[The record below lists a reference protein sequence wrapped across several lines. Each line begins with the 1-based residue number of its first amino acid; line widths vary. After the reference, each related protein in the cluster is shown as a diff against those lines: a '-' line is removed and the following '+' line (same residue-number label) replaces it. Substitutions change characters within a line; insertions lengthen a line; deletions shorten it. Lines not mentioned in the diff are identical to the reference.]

1 MNENRGV
8 AILLPC
14 WIRQNPS
21 IAGMSPKL
29 GDRLVAAGLVSREAV
44 QQALEQQRLTGHRL
58 GDSLV
63 EMGLLG
69 EAALLR
75 FLASELKTRYV
86 SAEKLARA
94 QIPSE
99 LLDRVPVRLAEA
111 HHFLPLAVDDE
122 RRILSIVAAEPQNEK
137 LLRDVASIADV
148 DEVYAYIALRS
159 VVRAGIQKHYYAD
172 NTAFAALAPGPRAS
186 RADLAG
192 IAAAY
197 EQAGSSKHVSPPVP
211 LRLRGESSQARTPPA
226 RSSRPTTGESG
237 LVASRGAVGE
247 SDYLE
252 TLRVL
257 VDQLERGRG
266 ELRGHSAQLAR
277 QASLV
282 ALRLGLPGREVTCVA
297 LAAFLHDLGKGP
309 VHLTLAGTARNPELK
324 AEAKKV
330 ALAPVHMF
338 ESVHLPA
345 QVGAALAQL
354 YEAWD
359 GSGTPQGA
367 HGEDIAIGARIIAA
381 VDSWLELTRNSGN
394 AFGRLYTREQALSFL
409 AEQAGKL
416 FDPRVVEM
424 LELLHSGELLRRRLE
439 TDGRQVLVAE
449 PDAARRDAVVHAL
462 GRKGLVV
469 HATSTLEGAMEGA
482 VASDVWLFSAAL
494 GAAELAEAAV
504 QLRSDPRLAGV
515 PLLVTGTVDESG
527 SERLLQSGVTALLGA
542 SEPPELA
549 ARVVD
554 TLRERIANGAP
565 ARVIQG
571 TADELPPRD
580 VLRILGS
587 GRKSGR
593 LALRS
598 ESSEGLLQF
607 ERGRVV
613 WAGAGQVR
621 GEEAL
626 TQILR
631 ARATEFVYDPDALLM
646 ELPHLD
652 TDLELVVRALEPA

>member
-1 MNENRGV
+1 
-8 AILLPC
+8 
-14 WIRQNPS
+14 
-21 IAGMSPKL
+21 MSPKL

-44 QQALEQQRLTGHRL
+44 EQALEQQRLTGHRL

-69 EAALLR
+69 EAILLR

-86 SAEKLARA
+86 SADKLSRA

-111 HHFLPLAVDDE
+111 HHFLPLAIDDE

-137 LLRDVASIADV
+137 LLRDVATIADV

-172 NTAFAALAPGPRAS
+172 GTAFASLTSGPRAT

-197 EQAGSSKHVSPPVP
+197 ESSGSSKQAPPLP
-211 LRLRGESSQARTPPA
+211 LRLRGESSQARTPAA
-226 RSSRPTTGESG
+226 RSSRPTTDESG
-237 LVASRGAVGE
+237 LVAGRGAVDQN
-247 SDYLE
+247 DYLE

-257 VDQLERGRG
+257 VDQLERPRG
-266 ELRGHSAQLAR
+266 EMRGHSAQLAR

-282 ALRLGLPGREVTCVA
+282 AMRLALPGREVSCVA

-309 VHLTLAGTARNPELK
+309 LHLTLAGTARNPEWK

-338 ESVHLPA
+338 EAVHLPA
-345 QVGAALAQL
+345 QVGATLAQL

-359 GSGTPQGA
+359 GSGTPHGA
-367 HGEDIAIGARIIAA
+367 HGEDIAIGARILAA
-381 VDSWLELTRNSGN
+381 VDSWLDLTRNPGN
-394 AFGRLYTREQALSFL
+394 AFGKLFTREQALSFM

-439 TDGRQVLVAE
+439 SDGRQILVAE
-449 PDAARRDAVVHAL
+449 PESARRDAVVHAL

-469 HATSTLEGAMEGA
+469 TATSTLESAIEA
-482 VASDVWLFSAAL
+482 AQTSDLWLVSSAL
-494 GAAELAEAAV
+494 GVSEVADAAV
-504 QLRSDPRLAGV
+504 QLRSDPRLAGT
-515 PLLVTGTVDESG
+515 PLLVTGPVDEAG
-527 SERLLQSGVTALLGA
+527 SDKLLQSGVNALVGLVEA
-542 SEPPELA
+542 PELA
-549 ARVVD
+549 V
-554 TLRERIANGAP
+554 RIQEAVKDRIGHGAP
-565 ARVIQG
+565 ARVVQG
-571 TADELPPRD
+571 TSDELPPRD
-580 VLRILGS
+580 VLRILGT

-593 LALRS
+593 LVLRS
-598 ESSEGLLQF
+598 DGTEGQLQF

-613 WAGAGQVR
+613 WAGAGPVR

>member
-1 MNENRGV
+1 
-8 AILLPC
+8 
-14 WIRQNPS
+14 
-21 IAGMSPKL
+21 MSPKL
-29 GDRLVAAGLVSREAV
+29 GDRLVAAGLVTREAV
-44 QQALEQQRLTGHRL
+44 EQALEQQRLTGHRL

-75 FLASELKTRYV
+75 FLATELKTRYV

-111 HHFLPLAVDDE
+111 HHLLPLAVDDE

-137 LLRDVASIADV
+137 MLREVASIADV
-148 DEVYAYIALRS
+148 DDVYAYIALRS

-172 NTAFAALAPGPRAS
+172 NTAFASLASGPRTT

-197 EQAGSSKHVSPPVP
+197 ESAGSSKQAPPVP
-211 LRLRGESSQARTPPA
+211 LRLRGESSQARTPAA

-237 LVASRGAVGE
+237 LVAGRGAVDQT
-247 SDYLE
+247 DYLE

-257 VDQLERGRG
+257 VDQLERSRG
-266 ELRGHSAQLAR
+266 EMRGHSAQLAR

-282 ALRLGLPGREVTCVA
+282 AMRLALPGREVACVA

-309 VHLTLAGTARNPELK
+309 VHLTLAGTARNPEWK

-345 QVGAALAQL
+345 QVGATLAQL

-359 GSGTPQGA
+359 GSGTPHGA
-367 HGEDIAIGARIIAA
+367 HGEDIAIGARILAA
-381 VDSWLELTRNSGN
+381 VDSWLDLTRNPGN
-394 AFGRLYTREQALSFL
+394 AFGRLFTREQALSFM

-439 TDGRQVLVAE
+439 CDGRQVLIADPE
-449 PDAARRDAVVHAL
+449 AARRDAVVHAL

-469 HATSTLEGAMEGA
+469 HATSTLESALEAASG
-482 VASDVWLFSAAL
+482 SDVWLLSSAL
-494 GAAELAEAAV
+494 GVAEVADSAV
-504 QLRSDPRLAGV
+504 QLRSDPRLAGT
-515 PLLVTGTVDESG
+515 PLLVTGVVEEGDA
-527 SERLLQSGVTALLGA
+527 ERLVQSGVTALLGTG
-542 SEPPELA
+542 EPPEVA
-549 ARVVD
+549 AQALEV
-554 TLRERIANGAP
+554 LRERIGHGAP
-565 ARVIQG
+565 ARVVQG
-571 TADELPPRD
+571 TADELAPRD

-593 LALRS
+593 LVLKWDGT
-598 ESSEGLLQF
+598 EGQLQF

-631 ARATEFVYDPDALLM
+631 TKATEFVYDPDALLM

>member
-1 MNENRGV
+1 
-8 AILLPC
+8 
-14 WIRQNPS
+14 
-21 IAGMSPKL
+21 MSPKL
-29 GDRLVAAGLVSREAV
+29 GDRLVAAGLVTREAV

-69 EAALLR
+69 ESSLLR

-86 SAEKLARA
+86 SAEKLSRA
-94 QIPSE
+94 QIPSD

-172 NTAFAALAPGPRAS
+172 TTAFASLTSGPRAS

-197 EQAGSSKHVSPPVP
+197 ESAGSSKQAPPVP
-211 LRLRGESSQARTPPA
+211 LRLRGESSQARTPAA
-226 RSSRPTTGESG
+226 RTSRPTTGESG
-237 LVASRGAVGE
+237 LVAGRGAVDQT
-247 SDYLE
+247 DYLE

-257 VDQLERGRG
+257 VDQLERSRG

-282 ALRLGLPGREVTCVA
+282 AMRLALPAREVSGVA

-309 VHLTLAGTARNPELK
+309 LHLTLAGTARNPEWK

-330 ALAPVHMF
+330 ALTPVHMF

-345 QVGAALAQL
+345 QVGATLAQL

-359 GSGTPQGA
+359 GSGTPHGA
-367 HGEDIAIGARIIAA
+367 HGEDIAIGARILAA
-381 VDSWLELTRNSGN
+381 VDSWLDLTRNPGN
-394 AFGRLYTREQALSFL
+394 AFGRLFTREQALSYM

-439 TDGRQVLVAE
+439 SDGRQILVADPE
-449 PDAARRDAVVHAL
+449 PTRRDAVVHAL

-469 HATSTLEGAMEGA
+469 HATSTLESAIEA
-482 VASDVWLFSAAL
+482 APTSDLWVLSSAL
-494 GAAELAEAAV
+494 GVAEVADAAM
-504 QLRSDPRLAGV
+504 QLRSDSRLAGT
-515 PLLVTGTVDESG
+515 PILVVGSVDEAG
-527 SERLLQSGVTALLGA
+527 TERLMQSGVSALVGEA
-542 SEPPELA
+542 EAVELA
-549 ARVVD
+549 VQVQDVV
-554 TLRERIANGAP
+554 RERIAHGAP
-565 ARVIQG
+565 ARLVQG

-593 LALRS
+593 LVLRS
-598 ESSEGLLQF
+598 DGPDGLLQF

-613 WAGAGQVR
+613 WAGVDEVR

-631 ARATEFVYDPDALLM
+631 AKATEFVYDPDALLM

>member
-1 MNENRGV
+1 
-8 AILLPC
+8 
-14 WIRQNPS
+14 
-21 IAGMSPKL
+21 MSPKL
-29 GDRLVAAGLVSREAV
+29 GDRLVAAGLVTREAV

-69 EAALLR
+69 ESSLLR

-86 SAEKLARA
+86 SAEKLSRG
-94 QIPSE
+94 QIPSD

-172 NTAFAALAPGPRAS
+172 TTAFASLTSGPRAS

-197 EQAGSSKHVSPPVP
+197 ESAGSSKQAPPVP
-211 LRLRGESSQARTPPA
+211 LRLRGESSQARTPAA

-237 LVASRGAVGE
+237 LVAGRGAVDQT
-247 SDYLE
+247 DYLE

-257 VDQLERGRG
+257 VDQLERSRG

-282 ALRLGLPGREVTCVA
+282 AMRLALPAREVSGVA

-309 VHLTLAGTARNPELK
+309 LHLTLAGTARNPEWK

-330 ALAPVHMF
+330 ALTPVHMF

-345 QVGAALAQL
+345 QVGATLAQL

-359 GSGTPQGA
+359 GSGTPHGA
-367 HGEDIAIGARIIAA
+367 HGEDIAIGARILAA
-381 VDSWLELTRNSGN
+381 VDSWLDLTRNPGN
-394 AFGRLYTREQALSFL
+394 AFGRLFTREQALSYM

-439 TDGRQVLVAE
+439 SDGRQILVADPE
-449 PDAARRDAVVHAL
+449 PTRRDAVVHAL

-469 HATSTLEGAMEGA
+469 HATSTLESAIEA
-482 VASDVWLFSAAL
+482 APTSDLWVLSSAL
-494 GAAELAEAAV
+494 GVAEVADAAM
-504 QLRSDPRLAGV
+504 QLRSDSRLAGT
-515 PLLVTGTVDESG
+515 PILVVGSVDEAG
-527 SERLLQSGVTALLGA
+527 TERLMQSGVSALVGEA
-542 SEPPELA
+542 EAVELA
-549 ARVVD
+549 VQVQDVVK
-554 TLRERIANGAP
+554 ERIAHGAP
-565 ARVIQG
+565 ARLVQG

-593 LALRS
+593 LVLRS
-598 ESSEGLLQF
+598 DGPDGLLQF

-613 WAGAGQVR
+613 WAGVDEVR

-631 ARATEFVYDPDALLM
+631 AKATEFVYDPDALLM

>member
-1 MNENRGV
+1 
-8 AILLPC
+8 
-14 WIRQNPS
+14 
-21 IAGMSPKL
+21 MSPKL
-29 GDRLVAAGLVSREAV
+29 GDRLVAAGLVTREAV

-69 EAALLR
+69 ESSLLR

-86 SAEKLARA
+86 SAEKLSRA
-94 QIPSE
+94 QIPSD

-172 NTAFAALAPGPRAS
+172 TTAFASLTSGPRAS

-197 EQAGSSKHVSPPVP
+197 ESAGSSKQAPPVP
-211 LRLRGESSQARTPPA
+211 LRLRGESSQARTPAA

-237 LVASRGAVGE
+237 LVAGRGAVDQT
-247 SDYLE
+247 DYLE

-257 VDQLERGRG
+257 VDQLERSRG

-282 ALRLGLPGREVTCVA
+282 AMRLALPAREVSGVA

-309 VHLTLAGTARNPELK
+309 LHLTLAGTARNPEWK

-330 ALAPVHMF
+330 ALTPVHMF

-345 QVGAALAQL
+345 QVGATLAQL

-359 GSGTPQGA
+359 GSGTPHGA
-367 HGEDIAIGARIIAA
+367 HGEDIAIGARILAA
-381 VDSWLELTRNSGN
+381 VDSWLDLTRNPGN
-394 AFGRLYTREQALSFL
+394 GFGRLFTREQALSYM

-439 TDGRQVLVAE
+439 SDGRQILVADPE
-449 PDAARRDAVVHAL
+449 PTRRDAVVHAL

-469 HATSTLEGAMEGA
+469 HATSTLESAIEA
-482 VASDVWLFSAAL
+482 APTSDLWVLSSAL
-494 GAAELAEAAV
+494 GVAEVADAAM
-504 QLRSDPRLAGV
+504 QLRSDSRLAGT
-515 PLLVTGTVDESG
+515 PILVVGSVDEAG
-527 SERLLQSGVTALLGA
+527 TERLMQSGVSALVGEA
-542 SEPPELA
+542 EAVELA
-549 ARVVD
+549 VQVQDVV
-554 TLRERIANGAP
+554 RERIAHGAP
-565 ARVIQG
+565 ARLVQG

-593 LALRS
+593 LVLRS
-598 ESSEGLLQF
+598 DGPDGLLQF

-613 WAGAGQVR
+613 WAGVDEVR

-631 ARATEFVYDPDALLM
+631 AKATEFVYDPDALLM

>member
-1 MNENRGV
+1 
-8 AILLPC
+8 
-14 WIRQNPS
+14 
-21 IAGMSPKL
+21 MSPKL
-29 GDRLVAAGLVSREAV
+29 GDRLVAAGLVTREAV

-69 EAALLR
+69 ESSLLR

-86 SAEKLARA
+86 SAEKLSRA
-94 QIPSE
+94 QIPSD

-172 NTAFAALAPGPRAS
+172 TTAFASLTSGPRAS

-197 EQAGSSKHVSPPVP
+197 ESAGSSKQAPPVP
-211 LRLRGESSQARTPPA
+211 LRLRGESSQARTPAA

-237 LVASRGAVGE
+237 LVAGRGAVDQT
-247 SDYLE
+247 DYLE

-257 VDQLERGRG
+257 VDQLERSRG

-282 ALRLGLPGREVTCVA
+282 AMRLALPAREVSGVA

-309 VHLTLAGTARNPELK
+309 LHLTLAGTARNPEWK

-330 ALAPVHMF
+330 ALTPVHMF

-345 QVGAALAQL
+345 QVGATLAQL

-359 GSGTPQGA
+359 GSGTPHGA
-367 HGEDIAIGARIIAA
+367 HGEDIAIGARILAA
-381 VDSWLELTRNSGN
+381 VDSWLDLTRSPGN
-394 AFGRLYTREQALSFL
+394 AFGRLFTREQALSYM

-439 TDGRQVLVAE
+439 SDGRQILVAE
-449 PDAARRDAVVHAL
+449 PEPTRRDAVVHAL

-469 HATSTLEGAMEGA
+469 HATSTLESAIEA
-482 VASDVWLFSAAL
+482 APTSDLWVLSSAL
-494 GAAELAEAAV
+494 GVAEVADAAM
-504 QLRSDPRLAGV
+504 QLRSDSRLAGT
-515 PLLVTGTVDESG
+515 PILVVGSVDEAG
-527 SERLLQSGVTALLGA
+527 TERLMQSGVSALVGEA
-542 SEPPELA
+542 EAVELA
-549 ARVVD
+549 VQVQDVVK
-554 TLRERIANGAP
+554 ERIAHGAP
-565 ARVIQG
+565 ARLVQG

-593 LALRS
+593 LVLRS
-598 ESSEGLLQF
+598 DGPDGLLQF

-613 WAGAGQVR
+613 WAGVDEVR

-631 ARATEFVYDPDALLM
+631 AKATEFVYDPDALLM

>member
-1 MNENRGV
+1 
-8 AILLPC
+8 
-14 WIRQNPS
+14 
-21 IAGMSPKL
+21 MSPKL
-29 GDRLVAAGLVSREAV
+29 GDRLVAAGLVTREAV
-44 QQALEQQRLTGHRL
+44 DQALEQQRLTGHRL

-69 EAALLR
+69 EAVLLR

-86 SAEKLARA
+86 PAEKLARA

-111 HHFLPLAVDDE
+111 HQLLPLAVDDE

-137 LLRDVASIADV
+137 MLRDVASIADV

-172 NTAFAALAPGPRAS
+172 NTAFASLASGPRAT

-197 EQAGSSKHVSPPVP
+197 ESAGSTKQAPPVP
-211 LRLRGESSQARTPPA
+211 LRLRGESSQARTPAA
-226 RSSRPTTGESG
+226 RSTRPTTGESG
-237 LVASRGAVGE
+237 LVAGRGAVDQ

-257 VDQLERGRG
+257 VDQLERSRG
-266 ELRGHSAQLAR
+266 EMRGHSAQLAR

-282 ALRLGLPGREVTCVA
+282 AMRLALPTREVTCVA

-309 VHLTLAGTARNPELK
+309 LHLTLAGTARNPEWK

-330 ALAPVHMF
+330 VLGPVHMF
-338 ESVHLPA
+338 EAVHLPA
-345 QVGAALAQL
+345 QVGATLAQL

-367 HGEDIAIGARIIAA
+367 HGEDIAIGARILAA
-381 VDSWLELTRNSGN
+381 VDSWLDLTRNPGN
-394 AFGRLYTREQALSFL
+394 AFGRLFTREQALSYL

-416 FDPRVVEM
+416 FDPQVVEM

-439 TDGRQVLVAE
+439 SDGRQVLVAE
-449 PDAARRDAVVHAL
+449 PEPARRDAVVHAL

-469 HATSTLEGAMEGA
+469 TAASTLESALEAAQGT
-482 VASDVWLFSAAL
+482 DLWLFSSAL
-494 GAAELAEAAV
+494 GVAEVANAAV
-504 QLRSDPRLAGV
+504 ELRSEPRLAGT
-515 PLLVTGTVDESG
+515 PLLVTGEVDDAG
-527 SERLLQSGVTALLGA
+527 SERLLQSGVTALLGVG
-542 SEPPELA
+542 EPLEVTVQVA
-549 ARVVD
+549 ES
-554 TLRERIANGAP
+554 LRERIEHGAP
-565 ARVIQG
+565 ARVVQG
-571 TADELPPRD
+571 TADELAPRD
-580 VLRILGS
+580 VLRILGN

-593 LALRS
+593 LVLRADGNDG
-598 ESSEGLLQF
+598 ELQF
-607 ERGRVV
+607 EGGRVV
-613 WAGAGQVR
+613 WAGAGPVR

-631 ARATEFVYDPDALLM
+631 AKATEFVYDPDALLM

>member
-1 MNENRGV
+1 
-8 AILLPC
+8 
-14 WIRQNPS
+14 
-21 IAGMSPKL
+21 MSPKL

-44 QQALEQQRLTGHRL
+44 EQALEQQRLTGHRL

-69 EAALLR
+69 EAVLLR

-94 QIPSE
+94 QIPSD

-137 LLRDVASIADV
+137 LLRDVAAIADV

-172 NTAFAALAPGPRAS
+172 TTAFASLTAGPRAT

-197 EQAGSSKHVSPPVP
+197 ESAGSSKQAVPPVP
-211 LRLRGESSQARTPPA
+211 LRLRGDSQARTPA
-226 RSSRPTTGESG
+226 GRTSRPTTGESG
-237 LVASRGAVGE
+237 LVAQRGVGE
-247 SDYLE
+247 TDYLE

-282 ALRLGLPGREVTCVA
+282 AIRLGLPSREVSCVA
-297 LAAFLHDLGKGP
+297 LAAYLHDLGKGP
-309 VHLTLAGTARNPELK
+309 IHLTIAGTARNPEWK
-324 AEAKKV
+324 AEARKL

-338 ESVHLPA
+338 EAVHLPA
-345 QVGAALAQL
+345 QVGGTLAQL

-367 HGEDIAIGARIIAA
+367 HGEDIAIGARILAA
-381 VDSWLELTRNSGN
+381 VDSWLDLTRNPAN
-394 AFGRLYTREQALSFL
+394 TFGRLFTREQALGFM
-409 AEQAGKL
+409 AEQAGTL

-424 LELLHSGELLRRRLE
+424 VELLHSGELLRRRLE
-439 TDGRQVLVAE
+439 SDGRQVLVADPE
-449 PDAARRDAVVHAL
+449 PARRDAVVHAL
-462 GRKGLVV
+462 GRKALVV
-469 HATSTLEGAMEGA
+469 HATSTLEGAMEA
-482 VASDVWLFSAAL
+482 AAASDLWLFSSAL
-494 GAAELAEAAV
+494 GVPEIAQAAV
-504 QLRSDPRLAGV
+504 ELRSDPRLAGT
-515 PLLVTGTVDESG
+515 PLLVSGDLDEVG
-527 SERLLQSGVTALLGA
+527 SERLLQSGVTALLG
-542 SEPPELA
+542 SGEPPDVA
-549 ARVVD
+549 GRVLD
-554 TLRERIANGAP
+554 AIRDRIANGGP
-565 ARVIQG
+565 ARAVQG

-593 LALRS
+593 LALRADGA
-598 ESSEGLLQF
+598 EGLLQF

-613 WAGAGQVR
+613 WAGAGPVR

>member
-1 MNENRGV
+1 
-8 AILLPC
+8 
-14 WIRQNPS
+14 
-21 IAGMSPKL
+21 MSPKL
-29 GDRLVAAGLVSREAV
+29 GDRLVAAGLVTREAV

-69 EAALLR
+69 ESVLLR

-86 SAEKLARA
+86 SAEKLSRA
-94 QIPSE
+94 QIASE

-172 NTAFAALAPGPRAS
+172 TTAFASLTSGPRAS

-197 EQAGSSKHVSPPVP
+197 ESAGSSKQAPPVP
-211 LRLRGESSQARTPPA
+211 LRLRGESSQARTPN
-226 RSSRPTTGESG
+226 RTSRPTTGESG
-237 LVASRGAVGE
+237 LVPGRGAVDQT
-247 SDYLE
+247 DYLE

-257 VDQLERGRG
+257 VDQLERTRG

-277 QASLV
+277 QASMV
-282 ALRLGLPGREVTCVA
+282 AMRLALPTREVTCVA

-309 VHLTLAGTARNPELK
+309 VHLTLAGTARNPEWK
-324 AEAKKV
+324 AEAKKI

-345 QVGAALAQL
+345 QVGATLAQL

-359 GSGTPQGA
+359 GSGTPHGA
-367 HGEDIAIGARIIAA
+367 HGEDIAIGARILAA
-381 VDSWLELTRNSGN
+381 VDSWLDLTRNPGN
-394 AFGRLYTREQALSFL
+394 AFGRLFTREQALSYL

-416 FDPRVVEM
+416 FDPAVVEM

-439 TDGRQVLVAE
+439 GDGRQILVAE
-449 PDAARRDAVVHAL
+449 PEAARRDAVVHAL
-462 GRKGLVV
+462 GRKGIVV
-469 HATSTLEGAMEGA
+469 QATSTLESALEA
-482 VASDVWLFSAAL
+482 ASGTDLWLLSSAL
-494 GAAELAEAAV
+494 GVAEVADAAV
-504 QLRSDPRLAGV
+504 QLRSDPRLAGT
-515 PLLVTGTVDESG
+515 PLLISGTVDEAG
-527 SERLLQSGVTALLGA
+527 SERLLQSGVSALLGGGEA
-542 SEPPELA
+542 PEVA
-549 ARVVD
+549 ARTVEV
-554 TLRERIANGAP
+554 LRERIGQGAP
-565 ARVIQG
+565 ARVVQG
-571 TADELPPRD
+571 TAEELPPRD
-580 VLRILGS
+580 VLRILGT

-593 LALRS
+593 LMLRS
-598 ESSEGLLQF
+598 DGSEGLLQF

-613 WAGAGQVR
+613 WAGAGPVR

-631 ARATEFVYDPDALLM
+631 AKATEFVYDPDALLM

>member
-1 MNENRGV
+1 
-8 AILLPC
+8 
-14 WIRQNPS
+14 
-21 IAGMSPKL
+21 MSPKL
-29 GDRLVAAGLVSREAV
+29 GDRLVAAGLVTREAV

-69 EAALLR
+69 ESVLLR

-86 SAEKLARA
+86 SAEKLSRA

-172 NTAFAALAPGPRAS
+172 TTAFASLTSGPRAS

-197 EQAGSSKHVSPPVP
+197 ESAGSSKQAPPVP
-211 LRLRGESSQARTPPA
+211 LRLRGESSQARTPN
-226 RSSRPTTGESG
+226 RTSRPTTGESG
-237 LVASRGAVGE
+237 LVQGRGAVDQT
-247 SDYLE
+247 DYLE

-257 VDQLERGRG
+257 VDQLERNRG

-282 ALRLGLPGREVTCVA
+282 AMRLALPTREVTCVA

-309 VHLTLAGTARNPELK
+309 LHLTLAGTSRNPEWK
-324 AEAKKV
+324 AEAKKI

-345 QVGAALAQL
+345 QVGATLAQL

-359 GSGTPQGA
+359 GSGTPHGA
-367 HGEDIAIGARIIAA
+367 HGEDIAIGARILAA
-381 VDSWLELTRNSGN
+381 VDSWLDLTRNPGN
-394 AFGRLYTREQALSFL
+394 AFGRLFTREQALSYL

-416 FDPRVVEM
+416 FDPAVVEM

-439 TDGRQVLVAE
+439 SDGRQILVAE
-449 PDAARRDAVVHAL
+449 PEAARRDAVVHAL
-462 GRKGLVV
+462 GRKGIVV
-469 HATSTLEGAMEGA
+469 QATSTLESALEAAAGT
-482 VASDVWLFSAAL
+482 DLWLLSSAL
-494 GAAELAEAAV
+494 GVAEVADAAV
-504 QLRSDPRLAGV
+504 QLRSDPRLAGT
-515 PLLVTGTVDESG
+515 PLLISGTVDEAG
-527 SERLLQSGVTALLGA
+527 SERLLQSGVSALLGA
-542 SEPPELA
+542 DEALEVA
-549 ARVVD
+549 VRTVEV
-554 TLRERIANGAP
+554 LRERIGQGAP
-565 ARVIQG
+565 ARVVQG
-571 TADELPPRD
+571 TAEELPPRD
-580 VLRILGS
+580 VLRILGT

-593 LALRS
+593 LTLRS
-598 ESSEGLLQF
+598 DGSEGLLQF

-613 WAGAGQVR
+613 WAGAGPVR

-631 ARATEFVYDPDALLM
+631 AKATEFVYDPDALLM

>member
-1 MNENRGV
+1 
-8 AILLPC
+8 
-14 WIRQNPS
+14 
-21 IAGMSPKL
+21 MSPKL

-44 QQALEQQRLTGHRL
+44 EQALEQQRLTGHRL

-69 EAALLR
+69 EAVLLR

-94 QIPSE
+94 QIPSD

-172 NTAFAALAPGPRAS
+172 TTAFASLTAGPRAT

-197 EQAGSSKHVSPPVP
+197 ESAGSSKQAVPPVP
-211 LRLRGESSQARTPPA
+211 LRLRGDSQARTPA
-226 RSSRPTTGESG
+226 GRTSRPTTGESG
-237 LVASRGAVGE
+237 LVAQRGVGE
-247 SDYLE
+247 TDYLE

-282 ALRLGLPGREVTCVA
+282 AIRLGLPSREVSCVA
-297 LAAFLHDLGKGP
+297 LAAYLHDLGKGP
-309 VHLTLAGTARNPELK
+309 IHLTIAGTARNPEWK
-324 AEAKKV
+324 AEARKL

-338 ESVHLPA
+338 EAVHLPA
-345 QVGAALAQL
+345 QVGGTLAQL

-367 HGEDIAIGARIIAA
+367 HGEDIAIGARILAA
-381 VDSWLELTRNSGN
+381 VDSWLDLTRNPAN
-394 AFGRLYTREQALSFL
+394 TFGRLFTREQALGFM
-409 AEQAGKL
+409 AEQAGTL

-424 LELLHSGELLRRRLE
+424 VELLHSGELLRRRLE
-439 TDGRQVLVAE
+439 SDGRQVLVADPE
-449 PDAARRDAVVHAL
+449 PARRDAVVHAL
-462 GRKGLVV
+462 GRKALVV
-469 HATSTLEGAMEGA
+469 HATSTLEGAMEA
-482 VASDVWLFSAAL
+482 AAASDLWLFSSAL
-494 GAAELAEAAV
+494 GVPEIVQAAV
-504 QLRSDPRLAGV
+504 ELRSDPRLAGT
-515 PLLVTGTVDESG
+515 PLLVSGDLDEVG
-527 SERLLQSGVTALLGA
+527 SERLLQSGVTA
-542 SEPPELA
+542 
-549 ARVVD
+549 
-554 TLRERIANGAP
+554 
-565 ARVIQG
+565 
-571 TADELPPRD
+571 
-580 VLRILGS
+580 
-587 GRKSGR
+587 
-593 LALRS
+593 
-598 ESSEGLLQF
+598 
-607 ERGRVV
+607 
-613 WAGAGQVR
+613 
-621 GEEAL
+621 
-626 TQILR
+626 
-631 ARATEFVYDPDALLM
+631 
-646 ELPHLD
+646 
-652 TDLELVVRALEPA
+652 

>member
-1 MNENRGV
+1 
-8 AILLPC
+8 
-14 WIRQNPS
+14 
-21 IAGMSPKL
+21 MSPKL

-44 QQALEQQRLTGHRL
+44 EQALEQQRLTGHRL

-69 EAALLR
+69 EAVLLR

-86 SAEKLARA
+86 SAEKLSRA
-94 QIPSE
+94 QIPSD

-172 NTAFAALAPGPRAS
+172 TTAFASLTSGPRAS

-197 EQAGSSKHVSPPVP
+197 ESAGSSKQAPPVP
-211 LRLRGESSQARTPPA
+211 LRLRGESSQARTPAA
-226 RSSRPTTGESG
+226 RTSRPTTGESG
-237 LVASRGAVGE
+237 LVAGRGAVDQT
-247 SDYLE
+247 DYLE

-257 VDQLERGRG
+257 VDQLERSRG

-282 ALRLGLPGREVTCVA
+282 AMRLALPAREVSGVA

-309 VHLTLAGTARNPELK
+309 LHLTLAGTARNPEWK

-330 ALAPVHMF
+330 ALTPVHMF

-345 QVGAALAQL
+345 QVGATLAQL

-359 GSGTPQGA
+359 GSGTPHGA
-367 HGEDIAIGARIIAA
+367 HGEDIAIGARILAA
-381 VDSWLELTRNSGN
+381 VDSWLDLTRNPGN
-394 AFGRLYTREQALSFL
+394 AFGRLFTREQALSYM

-439 TDGRQVLVAE
+439 SDGRQILVADPE
-449 PDAARRDAVVHAL
+449 PTRRDAVVHAL

-469 HATSTLEGAMEGA
+469 HATSTLESAIEA
-482 VASDVWLFSAAL
+482 APTSDLWILSSAL
-494 GAAELAEAAV
+494 GVAEVADAAM
-504 QLRSDPRLAGV
+504 QLRSDSRLAGT
-515 PLLVTGTVDESG
+515 PILVVGSVDEAG
-527 SERLLQSGVTALLGA
+527 TERLMQSGVSALVGEA
-542 SEPPELA
+542 EAVELA
-549 ARVVD
+549 VQVQDVV
-554 TLRERIANGAP
+554 RERIAHGAP
-565 ARVIQG
+565 ARLVQG

-593 LALRS
+593 LVLRS
-598 ESSEGLLQF
+598 DGPDGLLQF

-613 WAGAGQVR
+613 WAGLDEVR

-626 TQILR
+626 MQILR
-631 ARATEFVYDPDALLM
+631 AKATEFVYDPDALLM

>member
-1 MNENRGV
+1 
-8 AILLPC
+8 
-14 WIRQNPS
+14 
-21 IAGMSPKL
+21 MSPKL
-29 GDRLVAAGLVSREAV
+29 GDRLVAAGLVTREAV

-69 EAALLR
+69 ESSLLR

-86 SAEKLARA
+86 SAEKLSRA
-94 QIPSE
+94 QIPSD

-172 NTAFAALAPGPRAS
+172 TTAFASLTSGPRAS

-197 EQAGSSKHVSPPVP
+197 ESAGSSKQAPPVP
-211 LRLRGESSQARTPPA
+211 LRLRGESSQARTPAA
-226 RSSRPTTGESG
+226 RTSRPTTGESG
-237 LVASRGAVGE
+237 LVAGRGAVDQT
-247 SDYLE
+247 DYLE

-257 VDQLERGRG
+257 VDQLERSRG

-282 ALRLGLPGREVTCVA
+282 AMRLALPAREVSGVA

-309 VHLTLAGTARNPELK
+309 LHLTLAGTARNPEWK

-330 ALAPVHMF
+330 ALTPVHMF

-345 QVGAALAQL
+345 QVGATLAQL

-359 GSGTPQGA
+359 GSGTPHGA
-367 HGEDIAIGARIIAA
+367 HGEDIAIGARILAA
-381 VDSWLELTRNSGN
+381 VDSWLDLTRNPGN
-394 AFGRLYTREQALSFL
+394 AFGRLFTREQALSYM

-439 TDGRQVLVAE
+439 SDGRQILVADPE
-449 PDAARRDAVVHAL
+449 PTR
-462 GRKGLVV
+462 RKGLVV
-469 HATSTLEGAMEGA
+469 HATSTLESAIEA
-482 VASDVWLFSAAL
+482 APTSDLWILSSAL
-494 GAAELAEAAV
+494 GVAEVADAAM
-504 QLRSDPRLAGV
+504 QLRSDSRLAGT
-515 PLLVTGTVDESG
+515 PILVVGSVDEAG
-527 SERLLQSGVTALLGA
+527 TERLMQSGVSALVGEA
-542 SEPPELA
+542 EAVELA
-549 ARVVD
+549 VQVQDVV
-554 TLRERIANGAP
+554 RERIAHGAP
-565 ARVIQG
+565 ARLVQG

-593 LALRS
+593 LVLRS
-598 ESSEGLLQF
+598 DGPDGLLQF

-613 WAGAGQVR
+613 WAGLDEVR

-626 TQILR
+626 MQILR
-631 ARATEFVYDPDALLM
+631 AKATEFVYDPDALLM

>member
-1 MNENRGV
+1 
-8 AILLPC
+8 
-14 WIRQNPS
+14 
-21 IAGMSPKL
+21 MSPKL
-29 GDRLVAAGLVSREAV
+29 GDRLVAAGLVTREAV

-69 EAALLR
+69 ESSLLR

-86 SAEKLARA
+86 SAEKLSRA

-172 NTAFAALAPGPRAS
+172 TTAFASLTSGPRAS

-197 EQAGSSKHVSPPVP
+197 ESAGSSKQAPPVP
-211 LRLRGESSQARTPPA
+211 LRLRGESSQARTPAA

-237 LVASRGAVGE
+237 LVAGRGAVDQT
-247 SDYLE
+247 DYLE

-257 VDQLERGRG
+257 VDQLERSRG

-282 ALRLGLPGREVTCVA
+282 AMRLALPAREVSGVA

-309 VHLTLAGTARNPELK
+309 LHLTLAGTARNPEWK

-330 ALAPVHMF
+330 ALTPVHMF

-345 QVGAALAQL
+345 QVGATLAQL

-359 GSGTPQGA
+359 GSGTPHGA
-367 HGEDIAIGARIIAA
+367 HGEDIAIGARILAA
-381 VDSWLELTRNSGN
+381 VDSWLDLTRNPGN
-394 AFGRLYTREQALSFL
+394 AFGRLFTREQALSYM

-439 TDGRQVLVAE
+439 SDGRQILVAE
-449 PDAARRDAVVHAL
+449 PEPTRRDAVVHAL

-469 HATSTLEGAMEGA
+469 HATSTLESAIEA
-482 VASDVWLFSAAL
+482 APTSDLWVLSSAL
-494 GAAELAEAAV
+494 GVAEVADAAM
-504 QLRSDPRLAGV
+504 QLRSDSRLAGT
-515 PLLVTGTVDESG
+515 PILVVGSVDEAG
-527 SERLLQSGVTALLGA
+527 TERLMQSGVSALVGEA
-542 SEPPELA
+542 EAVELA
-549 ARVVD
+549 VQVQDVVK
-554 TLRERIANGAP
+554 ERIAHGAP
-565 ARVIQG
+565 ARLVQG

-593 LALRS
+593 LVLRS
-598 ESSEGLLQF
+598 DGPDGLLQF

-613 WAGAGQVR
+613 WAGVDEVR

>member
-1 MNENRGV
+1 
-8 AILLPC
+8 
-14 WIRQNPS
+14 
-21 IAGMSPKL
+21 MSPKL

-69 EAALLR
+69 ESVLLR

-86 SAEKLARA
+86 SAEKLSRA

-172 NTAFAALAPGPRAS
+172 TTAFASLTSGPRAN

-192 IAAAY
+192 ISAAY
-197 EQAGSSKHVSPPVP
+197 ESAGSSKQAPPVP
-211 LRLRGESSQARTPPA
+211 LRLRGESSQARTPAA
-226 RSSRPTTGESG
+226 RTSRPTTGESG
-237 LVASRGAVGE
+237 LVAGRGAVDQT
-247 SDYLE
+247 DYLE

-257 VDQLERGRG
+257 VDQLERSRG
-266 ELRGHSAQLAR
+266 EMRGHSAQLAR

-282 ALRLGLPGREVTCVA
+282 AMRLALPGREVSCVA

-309 VHLTLAGTARNPELK
+309 LHLTLAGTARNPEWK

-330 ALAPVHMF
+330 ALTPVHMF

-345 QVGAALAQL
+345 QVGATLAQL

-359 GSGTPQGA
+359 GSGTPHGA
-367 HGEDIAIGARIIAA
+367 HGEDIATGARILSA
-381 VDSWLELTRNSGN
+381 VDSWLDLTRNPGN
-394 AFGRLYTREQALSFL
+394 AFGRLFTREQALSYM

-439 TDGRQVLVAE
+439 SDGRQVLIAE
-449 PDAARRDAVVHAL
+449 PEAARRDAVVHAL

-469 HATSTLEGAMEGA
+469 HATSTLESAMEA
-482 VASDVWLFSAAL
+482 APTSDLWVLSSAL
-494 GAAELAEAAV
+494 GVAEVADAAM
-504 QLRSDPRLAGV
+504 QLRSDSRLAGTPIMV
-515 PLLVTGTVDESG
+515 VGPVDEAG
-527 SERLLQSGVTALLGA
+527 TERLVQSGVSSLVGEFEAL
-542 SEPPELA
+542 ELA
-549 ARVVD
+549 VQVQEMVK
-554 TLRERIANGAP
+554 ERIAHGAP
-565 ARVIQG
+565 ARVVQG

-580 VLRILGS
+580 VLRILGT

-593 LALRS
+593 LVLRS
-598 ESSEGLLQF
+598 DGTEGFLQF

-613 WAGAGQVR
+613 WAGVDQVR

-631 ARATEFVYDPDALLM
+631 AKATEFVYDPDALLM

>member
-1 MNENRGV
+1 
-8 AILLPC
+8 
-14 WIRQNPS
+14 
-21 IAGMSPKL
+21 MSPKL
-29 GDRLVAAGLVSREAV
+29 GDRLVAAGLVTREAV

-69 EAALLR
+69 ESVLLR

-86 SAEKLARA
+86 SAEKLSRA
-94 QIPSE
+94 QIASE

-172 NTAFAALAPGPRAS
+172 TTAFASLTSGPRAS

-197 EQAGSSKHVSPPVP
+197 ESAGSSKQAPPVP
-211 LRLRGESSQARTPPA
+211 LRLRGESSQARTPN
-226 RSSRPTTGESG
+226 RTSRPTTGESG
-237 LVASRGAVGE
+237 LVPGRGAVDQT
-247 SDYLE
+247 DYLE

-257 VDQLERGRG
+257 VDQLERTRG

-277 QASLV
+277 QASMV
-282 ALRLGLPGREVTCVA
+282 AMRLALPTREVTCVA

-309 VHLTLAGTARNPELK
+309 VHLTLAGTARNPEWK
-324 AEAKKV
+324 AEAKKI

-345 QVGAALAQL
+345 QVGGTLAQL

-359 GSGTPQGA
+359 GSGTPHGA
-367 HGEDIAIGARIIAA
+367 HGEDIAIGARILAA
-381 VDSWLELTRNSGN
+381 VDSWLDLTRNPGN
-394 AFGRLYTREQALSFL
+394 AFGRLFTREQALSYL
-409 AEQAGKL
+409 AEQAGRL
-416 FDPRVVEM
+416 FDPAVVEM

-439 TDGRQVLVAE
+439 SDGRQILVAE
-449 PDAARRDAVVHAL
+449 PEAARRDAVVHAL
-462 GRKGLVV
+462 GRKGIVV
-469 HATSTLEGAMEGA
+469 QATSTLESALEA
-482 VASDVWLFSAAL
+482 ASGTDLWLLSSAL
-494 GAAELAEAAV
+494 GVAEVADAAV
-504 QLRSDPRLAGV
+504 QLRSDPRLAGT
-515 PLLVTGTVDESG
+515 PLLISGTVDEAG
-527 SERLLQSGVTALLGA
+527 SERLLQSGVSALLGGGEA
-542 SEPPELA
+542 PEVA
-549 ARVVD
+549 ARTVEV
-554 TLRERIANGAP
+554 LRERIGQGAP
-565 ARVIQG
+565 ARVVQG
-571 TADELPPRD
+571 TAEELPPRD
-580 VLRILGS
+580 VLRILGT

-593 LALRS
+593 LMLRS
-598 ESSEGLLQF
+598 DGSEGLLQF

-613 WAGAGQVR
+613 WAGAGPVR

-631 ARATEFVYDPDALLM
+631 AKATEFVYDPDALLM

>member
-1 MNENRGV
+1 
-8 AILLPC
+8 
-14 WIRQNPS
+14 
-21 IAGMSPKL
+21 MSPKL

-44 QQALEQQRLTGHRL
+44 EQALEQQRLTGHRL

-69 EAALLR
+69 EAVLLR

-94 QIPSE
+94 QIASD

-137 LLRDVASIADV
+137 LLRDVAAIADV

-172 NTAFAALAPGPRAS
+172 ATAFASLTSGPRAS

-197 EQAGSSKHVSPPVP
+197 ESAGSSKQVPPVP
-211 LRLRGESSQARTPPA
+211 LRLRGEGSQARTPA
-226 RSSRPTTGESG
+226 GRTSRPTTGESG
-237 LVASRGAVGE
+237 LVAQRGVGE
-247 SDYLE
+247 TDYLE

-282 ALRLGLPGREVTCVA
+282 AIRLGLPSREVSCVA
-297 LAAFLHDLGKGP
+297 LAAYLHDLGKGP
-309 VHLTLAGTARNPELK
+309 VHLTIAGTARNPEWK
-324 AEAKKV
+324 AEARKL

-338 ESVHLPA
+338 EAVHLPA
-345 QVGAALAQL
+345 QVGATLAQL

-367 HGEDIAIGARIIAA
+367 HGEDIAIGARILAA
-381 VDSWLELTRNSGN
+381 VDSWLDLTRNPAN
-394 AFGRLYTREQALSFL
+394 TFGRLFTREQALSFM
-409 AEQAGKL
+409 AEQAGTL

-424 LELLHSGELLRRRLE
+424 VELLHSGELLRRRLE
-439 TDGRQVLVAE
+439 SDGRQVLVADPE
-449 PDAARRDAVVHAL
+449 PARRDAVVHAL
-462 GRKGLVV
+462 GRKALVV
-469 HATSTLEGAMEGA
+469 HATSTLEGAMEA
-482 VASDVWLFSAAL
+482 AAASDLWLFSSGL
-494 GAAELAEAAV
+494 GVPEIAQAAV
-504 QLRSDPRLAGV
+504 ELRTDPRLAGT
-515 PLLVTGTVDESG
+515 PLLVSG
-527 SERLLQSGVTALLGA
+527 DLDAASSERLLQSGVTALLGVGD
-542 SEPPELA
+542 PPDVA
-549 ARVVD
+549 GRVLD
-554 TLRERIANGAP
+554 AIRDRIANGGP
-565 ARVIQG
+565 ARAVQG

-593 LALRS
+593 LALRADGA
-598 ESSEGLLQF
+598 EGLLQF

-613 WAGAGQVR
+613 WAGAGPVR

>member
-1 MNENRGV
+1 
-8 AILLPC
+8 
-14 WIRQNPS
+14 
-21 IAGMSPKL
+21 MSPKL

-44 QQALEQQRLTGHRL
+44 EQALEQQRLTGHRL

-69 EAALLR
+69 EAVLLR

-172 NTAFAALAPGPRAS
+172 TTAFASLTAGPRAS

-197 EQAGSSKHVSPPVP
+197 ESAGSTKQSPPVA
-211 LRLRGESSQARTPPA
+211 LRLRGESSQARTPAA

-237 LVASRGAVGE
+237 LVAGRGAVDQT
-247 SDYLE
+247 DYLE

-257 VDQLERGRG
+257 VDQIERGRG
-266 ELRGHSAQLAR
+266 EMRGHSAQLAR

-282 ALRLGLPGREVTCVA
+282 AMRLALPGREVSSVA
-297 LAAFLHDLGKGP
+297 LAAFLHDLGKGG
-309 VHLTLAGTARNPELK
+309 VHLTLAGTARNPEWK
-324 AEAKKV
+324 AEAKKL

-345 QVGAALAQL
+345 QVGGTLAQL

-359 GSGTPQGA
+359 GSGTPHGTR
-367 HGEDIAIGARIIAA
+367 GEDIAIGARILAA
-381 VDSWLELTRNSGN
+381 VDSWLDLTRNPGN
-394 AFGRLYTREQALSFL
+394 AFGRLFTREQALSHM

-439 TDGRQVLVAE
+439 SDGRQVLVAD
-449 PDAARRDAVVHAL
+449 PQPAHRDALVHAL
-462 GRKGLVV
+462 GRKGLLV
-469 HATSTLEGAMEGA
+469 HATSTLEGAVEA
-482 VASDVWLFSAAL
+482 APVSDLWLFSVAL
-494 GAAELAEAAV
+494 GLPEVADAAV
-504 QLRSDPRLAGV
+504 QLRSDPRLAGT
-515 PLLVTGTVDESG
+515 PLLVSGPVDEAG
-527 SERLLQSGVTALLGA
+527 SERLLQSGVNALLGTGD
-542 SEPPELA
+542 PPDLA
-549 ARVVD
+549 AHVVEA
-554 TLRERIANGAP
+554 LRERIGHGAP
-565 ARVIQG
+565 ARVVQG

-580 VLRILGS
+580 VLRILGN

-593 LALRS
+593 LVLRADGS
-598 ESSEGLLQF
+598 DGLLQF

-613 WAGAGQVR
+613 WAGADQVR

>member
-1 MNENRGV
+1 
-8 AILLPC
+8 
-14 WIRQNPS
+14 
-21 IAGMSPKL
+21 MSPKL
-29 GDRLVAAGLVSREAV
+29 GDRLVAAGLVTREAV

-69 EAALLR
+69 ESSLLR

-86 SAEKLARA
+86 SAEKLSRA
-94 QIPSE
+94 QIPSD

-172 NTAFAALAPGPRAS
+172 TTAFASLTSGPRAS

-197 EQAGSSKHVSPPVP
+197 ESAGSSKQAPPVP
-211 LRLRGESSQARTPPA
+211 LRLRGESSQARTPAA

-237 LVASRGAVGE
+237 LVAGRGAVDQT
-247 SDYLE
+247 DYLE

-257 VDQLERGRG
+257 VDQLERSRG

-282 ALRLGLPGREVTCVA
+282 AMRLALPAREVSGVA

-309 VHLTLAGTARNPELK
+309 LHLTLAGTARNPEWK

-330 ALAPVHMF
+330 ALTPVHMF

-345 QVGAALAQL
+345 QVGATLAQL

-359 GSGTPQGA
+359 GSGTPHGA
-367 HGEDIAIGARIIAA
+367 HGEDIASGARILAA
-381 VDSWLELTRNSGN
+381 VDSWLDLTRNPGN
-394 AFGRLYTREQALSFL
+394 GFGRLFTREQALSYM

-439 TDGRQVLVAE
+439 SDGRQILVADPE
-449 PDAARRDAVVHAL
+449 PTRRDAVVHAL

-469 HATSTLEGAMEGA
+469 HATSTLESAIEA
-482 VASDVWLFSAAL
+482 APTSDLWVLSSAL
-494 GAAELAEAAV
+494 GVAEVADAAM
-504 QLRSDPRLAGV
+504 QLRSDSRLAGT
-515 PLLVTGTVDESG
+515 PILVVGSVDEAG
-527 SERLLQSGVTALLGA
+527 TERLMQSGVSALVGEA
-542 SEPPELA
+542 EAVELA
-549 ARVVD
+549 VQVQDVVK
-554 TLRERIANGAP
+554 ERIAHGAP
-565 ARVIQG
+565 ARLVQG

-593 LALRS
+593 LVLRS
-598 ESSEGLLQF
+598 DGPDGLLQF

-613 WAGAGQVR
+613 WAGVDEVR

-631 ARATEFVYDPDALLM
+631 AKATEFVYDPDALLM

>member
-1 MNENRGV
+1 
-8 AILLPC
+8 
-14 WIRQNPS
+14 
-21 IAGMSPKL
+21 MSPKL

-44 QQALEQQRLTGHRL
+44 EQALEQQRLTGHRL

-69 EAALLR
+69 EAVLLR

-94 QIPSE
+94 QIPSD

-172 NTAFAALAPGPRAS
+172 TTAFASLTAGPRAT

-197 EQAGSSKHVSPPVP
+197 ESAGSSKQAVPPVP
-211 LRLRGESSQARTPPA
+211 LRLRGDSQARTPA
-226 RSSRPTTGESG
+226 GRTSRPTTGESG
-237 LVASRGAVGE
+237 LVAQRGVGE
-247 SDYLE
+247 TDYLE

-282 ALRLGLPGREVTCVA
+282 AIRLGLPSREVSCVA
-297 LAAFLHDLGKGP
+297 LAAYLHDLGKGP
-309 VHLTLAGTARNPELK
+309 IHLTIAGTARNPEWK
-324 AEAKKV
+324 AEARKL

-338 ESVHLPA
+338 EAVHLPA
-345 QVGAALAQL
+345 QVGGTLAQL

-367 HGEDIAIGARIIAA
+367 RGEDIAIGARILAA
-381 VDSWLELTRNSGN
+381 VDSWLDLTRNPAN
-394 AFGRLYTREQALSFL
+394 TFGRLFTREQALGFM
-409 AEQAGKL
+409 AEQAGTL

-439 TDGRQVLVAE
+439 SDGRQVLVADPE
-449 PDAARRDAVVHAL
+449 PARRDAVVHAL
-462 GRKGLVV
+462 GRKALVV
-469 HATSTLEGAMEGA
+469 HATSTLEGAMEA
-482 VASDVWLFSAAL
+482 AAASDLWLFSSAL
-494 GAAELAEAAV
+494 GVPEIAQAAV
-504 QLRSDPRLAGV
+504 ELRSDPRLAGT
-515 PLLVTGTVDESG
+515 PLLVSGDLDEVG
-527 SERLLQSGVTALLGA
+527 SERLLQSGVTALLG
-542 SEPPELA
+542 SGEPPDVA
-549 ARVVD
+549 GRVLD
-554 TLRERIANGAP
+554 AIRDRIANGGP
-565 ARVIQG
+565 ARAVQG

-587 GRKSGR
+587 G
-593 LALRS
+593 
-598 ESSEGLLQF
+598 
-607 ERGRVV
+607 
-613 WAGAGQVR
+613 
-621 GEEAL
+621 
-626 TQILR
+626 
-631 ARATEFVYDPDALLM
+631 
-646 ELPHLD
+646 
-652 TDLELVVRALEPA
+652 

>member
-1 MNENRGV
+1 
-8 AILLPC
+8 
-14 WIRQNPS
+14 
-21 IAGMSPKL
+21 MSPKL
-29 GDRLVAAGLVSREAV
+29 GDRLVAAGLVTREAV

-69 EAALLR
+69 ESSLLR

-86 SAEKLARA
+86 SAEKLSRA
-94 QIPSE
+94 QIPSD

-172 NTAFAALAPGPRAS
+172 TTAFASLTSGPRAS

-197 EQAGSSKHVSPPVP
+197 ESAGSSKQAPPVP
-211 LRLRGESSQARTPPA
+211 LRLRGESSQARTPAA

-237 LVASRGAVGE
+237 LVAGRGAVDQT
-247 SDYLE
+247 DYLE

-257 VDQLERGRG
+257 VDQLERSRG

-282 ALRLGLPGREVTCVA
+282 AMRLALPAREVSGVA

-309 VHLTLAGTARNPELK
+309 LHLTLAGTARNPEWK

-330 ALAPVHMF
+330 ALTPVHMF

-345 QVGAALAQL
+345 QVGATLAQL

-359 GSGTPQGA
+359 GSGTPHGA
-367 HGEDIAIGARIIAA
+367 HGEDIAIGARILAA
-381 VDSWLELTRNSGN
+381 VDSWLDLTRNPGN
-394 AFGRLYTREQALSFL
+394 AFGRLFTREQALSYM

-439 TDGRQVLVAE
+439 SDGRQILVAE
-449 PDAARRDAVVHAL
+449 PEPTRRDAVVHAL

-469 HATSTLEGAMEGA
+469 HATSTLESAIEA
-482 VASDVWLFSAAL
+482 APTSDLWVLSSAL
-494 GAAELAEAAV
+494 GVAEVADAAM
-504 QLRSDPRLAGV
+504 QLRSDSRLAGT
-515 PLLVTGTVDESG
+515 PILVVGSVDEAG
-527 SERLLQSGVTALLGA
+527 TERLMQSGVSALVGEA
-542 SEPPELA
+542 EAVELA
-549 ARVVD
+549 VQVQDVVK
-554 TLRERIANGAP
+554 ERIAHGAP
-565 ARVIQG
+565 ARLVQG

-593 LALRS
+593 LVLRS
-598 ESSEGLLQF
+598 DGPDGLLQF

-613 WAGAGQVR
+613 WAGVDEVR

-631 ARATEFVYDPDALLM
+631 AKATEFVYDPDALLM

>member
-1 MNENRGV
+1 
-8 AILLPC
+8 
-14 WIRQNPS
+14 
-21 IAGMSPKL
+21 MSPKL
-29 GDRLVAAGLVSREAV
+29 GDRLVAAGLVTREAV

-69 EAALLR
+69 ESSLLR

-86 SAEKLARA
+86 SAEKLSRA
-94 QIPSE
+94 QIPSD

-172 NTAFAALAPGPRAS
+172 TTAFASLTSGPRAS

-197 EQAGSSKHVSPPVP
+197 ESAGSSKQAPPVP
-211 LRLRGESSQARTPPA
+211 LRLRGESSQARTPAA
-226 RSSRPTTGESG
+226 RTSRPTTGESG
-237 LVASRGAVGE
+237 LVAGRGAVDQT
-247 SDYLE
+247 DYLE

-257 VDQLERGRG
+257 VDQLERSRG

-282 ALRLGLPGREVTCVA
+282 AMRLALPAREVSGVA

-309 VHLTLAGTARNPELK
+309 LHLTLAGTARNPEWK

-330 ALAPVHMF
+330 ALTPVHMF

-345 QVGAALAQL
+345 QVGATLAQL

-359 GSGTPQGA
+359 GSGTPHGA
-367 HGEDIAIGARIIAA
+367 HGEDIAIGARILAA
-381 VDSWLELTRNSGN
+381 VDSWLDLTRNPGN
-394 AFGRLYTREQALSFL
+394 AFGRLFTREQALSYM

-439 TDGRQVLVAE
+439 SDGRQILVADPE
-449 PDAARRDAVVHAL
+449 PTRRDAVVHAL

-469 HATSTLEGAMEGA
+469 HATSTLESAIEA
-482 VASDVWLFSAAL
+482 APTSDLWILSSAL
-494 GAAELAEAAV
+494 GVAEVADAAM
-504 QLRSDPRLAGV
+504 QLRSDSRLAGT
-515 PLLVTGTVDESG
+515 PILVVGSVDEAG
-527 SERLLQSGVTALLGA
+527 TERLMQSGVSALVGEA
-542 SEPPELA
+542 EAVELA
-549 ARVVD
+549 VQVQDVV
-554 TLRERIANGAP
+554 RERIAHGAP
-565 ARVIQG
+565 ARLVQG

-593 LALRS
+593 LVLRS
-598 ESSEGLLQF
+598 DGPDGLLQF

-613 WAGAGQVR
+613 WAGLDEVR

-626 TQILR
+626 MQILR
-631 ARATEFVYDPDALLM
+631 AKATEFVYDPDALLM

>member
-1 MNENRGV
+1 
-8 AILLPC
+8 
-14 WIRQNPS
+14 
-21 IAGMSPKL
+21 MSPKL
-29 GDRLVAAGLVSREAV
+29 GDRLVAAGLVTREAV

-69 EAALLR
+69 ESSLLR

-86 SAEKLARA
+86 SAEKLSRA
-94 QIPSE
+94 QIPSD

-172 NTAFAALAPGPRAS
+172 TTAFASLTSGPRAS

-197 EQAGSSKHVSPPVP
+197 ESAGSSKQAPPVP
-211 LRLRGESSQARTPPA
+211 LRLRGESSQARTPAA

-237 LVASRGAVGE
+237 LVAGRGAVDQT
-247 SDYLE
+247 DYLE

-257 VDQLERGRG
+257 VDQLERSRG

-282 ALRLGLPGREVTCVA
+282 AMRLALPAREVSGVA

-309 VHLTLAGTARNPELK
+309 LHLTLAGTARNPEWK

-330 ALAPVHMF
+330 ALTPVHMF

-345 QVGAALAQL
+345 QVGATLAQL

-359 GSGTPQGA
+359 GSGTPHGA
-367 HGEDIAIGARIIAA
+367 HGEDIAIGARILAA
-381 VDSWLELTRNSGN
+381 VDSWLDLTRNPGN
-394 AFGRLYTREQALSFL
+394 AFGRLFTREQALSYM

-439 TDGRQVLVAE
+439 SDGRQILVADPE
-449 PDAARRDAVVHAL
+449 PTRRDAVVHAL

-469 HATSTLEGAMEGA
+469 HATSTLESAMEA
-482 VASDVWLFSAAL
+482 APTSDLWVLSSAL
-494 GAAELAEAAV
+494 GVAEVADAAM
-504 QLRSDPRLAGV
+504 QLRSDSRLAGT
-515 PLLVTGTVDESG
+515 PILVVGSVDEAG
-527 SERLLQSGVTALLGA
+527 TERLMQSGVSALVGEA
-542 SEPPELA
+542 EAVELA
-549 ARVVD
+549 VQVQDVV
-554 TLRERIANGAP
+554 RERIAHGAP
-565 ARVIQG
+565 ARLVQG

-593 LALRS
+593 LVLRS
-598 ESSEGLLQF
+598 DGPDGLLQF

-613 WAGAGQVR
+613 WAGVDEVR

-631 ARATEFVYDPDALLM
+631 AKATEFVYDPDALLM

>member
-1 MNENRGV
+1 
-8 AILLPC
+8 
-14 WIRQNPS
+14 
-21 IAGMSPKL
+21 MSPKL
-29 GDRLVAAGLVSREAV
+29 GDRLVAAGLVTREAV

-69 EAALLR
+69 ESSLLR

-86 SAEKLARA
+86 SAEKLSRA
-94 QIPSE
+94 QIPSD

-172 NTAFAALAPGPRAS
+172 TTAFASLTSGPRAS

-197 EQAGSSKHVSPPVP
+197 ESAGSSKQAPPVP
-211 LRLRGESSQARTPPA
+211 LRLRGESSQARTPAA

-237 LVASRGAVGE
+237 LVAGRGAVDQT
-247 SDYLE
+247 DYLE

-257 VDQLERGRG
+257 VDQLERSRG

-282 ALRLGLPGREVTCVA
+282 AMRLALPAREVSGVA

-309 VHLTLAGTARNPELK
+309 LHLTLAGTARNPEWK

-330 ALAPVHMF
+330 ALTPVHMF

-345 QVGAALAQL
+345 QVGATLAQL

-359 GSGTPQGA
+359 GSGTPHGA
-367 HGEDIAIGARIIAA
+367 HGEDIASGARILAA
-381 VDSWLELTRNSGN
+381 VDSWLDLTRNPGN
-394 AFGRLYTREQALSFL
+394 GFGRLFTREQALSYM

-439 TDGRQVLVAE
+439 SDGRQILVAE
-449 PDAARRDAVVHAL
+449 PEPTRRDAVVHAL

-469 HATSTLEGAMEGA
+469 HATSTLESAIEA
-482 VASDVWLFSAAL
+482 APTSDLWVLSSAL
-494 GAAELAEAAV
+494 GVAEVADAAM
-504 QLRSDPRLAGV
+504 QLRSDSRLAGT
-515 PLLVTGTVDESG
+515 PILVVGSVDEAG
-527 SERLLQSGVTALLGA
+527 TERLMQSGVSALVGEA
-542 SEPPELA
+542 EAVELA
-549 ARVVD
+549 VQVQDVVK
-554 TLRERIANGAP
+554 ERIAHGAP
-565 ARVIQG
+565 ARLVQG

-593 LALRS
+593 LVLRS
-598 ESSEGLLQF
+598 DGPDGLLQF

-613 WAGAGQVR
+613 WAGVDEVR

-631 ARATEFVYDPDALLM
+631 AKATEFVYDPDALLM

>member
-1 MNENRGV
+1 
-8 AILLPC
+8 
-14 WIRQNPS
+14 
-21 IAGMSPKL
+21 MSPKL
-29 GDRLVAAGLVSREAV
+29 GDRLVAAGLVTREAV

-69 EAALLR
+69 ESALLR
-75 FLASELKTRYV
+75 FLATELKTRYV
-86 SAEKLARA
+86 SAEKLSRA

-137 LLRDVASIADV
+137 LLRDVAAIADV

-172 NTAFAALAPGPRAS
+172 TTAFASLTSGPRTS

-197 EQAGSSKHVSPPVP
+197 ESAGSSKQAPPVP
-211 LRLRGESSQARTPPA
+211 LRLRGESSQARTPAA
-226 RSSRPTTGESG
+226 RSNRPTTGESG
-237 LVASRGAVGE
+237 LVAGRGAVDQT
-247 SDYLE
+247 DYLE

-282 ALRLGLPGREVTCVA
+282 AMRLALPGREVTCVA

-309 VHLTLAGTARNPELK
+309 LHLTLAGTARNPEWK

-330 ALAPVHMF
+330 ALTPVHMF

-345 QVGAALAQL
+345 QVGATLAQL

-359 GSGTPQGA
+359 GSGTPHGA
-367 HGEDIAIGARIIAA
+367 HGEDIAIGARILAA
-381 VDSWLELTRNSGN
+381 VDSWLDLTRNPGN
-394 AFGRLYTREQALSFL
+394 GFGRLFTREQALSYM

-439 TDGRQVLVAE
+439 SDGRQVLVADPE
-449 PDAARRDAVVHAL
+449 PSRRDAVVHAL

-469 HATSTLEGAMEGA
+469 HATSTLESALEVA
-482 VASDVWLFSAAL
+482 AASDLWVLSSAL
-494 GAAELAEAAV
+494 GVPEVADAAV
-504 QLRSDPRLAGV
+504 QLRSDSRLAGTPILV
-515 PLLVTGTVDESG
+515 VGPLDEAG
-527 SERLLQSGVTALLGA
+527 SERLLQSGVNALVGT
-542 SEPPELA
+542 SEAPELA
-549 ARVVD
+549 VQVD
-554 TLRERIANGAP
+554 EAVRERIAQGAP
-565 ARVIQG
+565 ARVVQG
-571 TADELPPRD
+571 MADELPPRD

-593 LALRS
+593 LVLRS
-598 ESSEGLLQF
+598 DGIEGLLQF

-613 WAGAGQVR
+613 WAGVDQVR

-631 ARATEFVYDPDALLM
+631 AKATEFVYDPDALLM

>member
-1 MNENRGV
+1 
-8 AILLPC
+8 
-14 WIRQNPS
+14 
-21 IAGMSPKL
+21 MSP
-29 GDRLVAAGLVSREAV
+29 S
-44 QQALEQQRLTGHRL
+44 
-58 GDSLV
+58 
-63 EMGLLG
+63 
-69 EAALLR
+69 LLR

-86 SAEKLARA
+86 SAEKLSRA

-172 NTAFAALAPGPRAS
+172 TTAFASLTSGPRAS

-197 EQAGSSKHVSPPVP
+197 ESAGSSKQAPPVP
-211 LRLRGESSQARTPPA
+211 LRLRGESSQARTPAA
-226 RSSRPTTGESG
+226 RTSRPTTGESG
-237 LVASRGAVGE
+237 LVAGRGAVDQT
-247 SDYLE
+247 DYLE

-257 VDQLERGRG
+257 VDQLERSRG
-266 ELRGHSAQLAR
+266 EMRGHSAQLAR

-282 ALRLGLPGREVTCVA
+282 AMRLALPGREVSCVA

-309 VHLTLAGTARNPELK
+309 LHLTLAGTARNPEWK
-324 AEAKKV
+324 AEAKTV
-330 ALAPVHMF
+330 ALTPVHMF

-345 QVGAALAQL
+345 QVGATLAQL

-359 GSGTPQGA
+359 GSGTPHGA
-367 HGEDIAIGARIIAA
+367 HGEDIAIGARILAA
-381 VDSWLELTRNSGN
+381 VDSWLDLTRNPGN
-394 AFGRLYTREQALSFL
+394 AFGRLFTREQALSYM

-439 TDGRQVLVAE
+439 SDGRQVLIAE
-449 PDAARRDAVVHAL
+449 PEPARRDAVVHAL

-469 HATSTLEGAMEGA
+469 HATSTLESAME
-482 VASDVWLFSAAL
+482 VAPTSDLWVLSSAL
-494 GAAELAEAAV
+494 GVAEVADAAM
-504 QLRSDPRLAGV
+504 QLRSDSRLAGT
-515 PLLVTGTVDESG
+515 PILVVGPVDEAG
-527 SERLLQSGVTALLGA
+527 TERLVQSGVSALVGEFEAL
-542 SEPPELA
+542 ELA
-549 ARVVD
+549 VHVQEAVK
-554 TLRERIANGAP
+554 ERIAHGAP
-565 ARVIQG
+565 ARQVQG
-571 TADELPPRD
+571 TADELPPGTSCASSAPD
-580 VLRILGS
+580 VNRGGWCCAPTAPRGS
-587 GRKSGR
+587 SSSSAGGWSGP
-593 LALRS
+593 ASIRS
-598 ESSEGLLQF
+598 EARRRS
-607 ERGRVV
+607 RR
-613 WAGAGQVR
+613 
-621 GEEAL
+621 
-626 TQILR
+626 ILR
-631 ARATEFVYDPDALLM
+631 AKATEFVYDPDALLM

>member
-1 MNENRGV
+1 
-8 AILLPC
+8 
-14 WIRQNPS
+14 
-21 IAGMSPKL
+21 MSPKL
-29 GDRLVAAGLVSREAV
+29 GDRLVAAGLVTREAV

-69 EAALLR
+69 ESSLLR

-86 SAEKLARA
+86 SAEKLSRA
-94 QIPSE
+94 QIPSD

-172 NTAFAALAPGPRAS
+172 TTAFASLTSGPRAS

-197 EQAGSSKHVSPPVP
+197 ESAGSSKQAPPVP
-211 LRLRGESSQARTPPA
+211 LRLRGESSQARTPAA

-237 LVASRGAVGE
+237 LVAGRGAVDQT
-247 SDYLE
+247 DYLE

-257 VDQLERGRG
+257 VDQLERSRG

-282 ALRLGLPGREVTCVA
+282 AMRLALPAREVSGVA

-309 VHLTLAGTARNPELK
+309 LHLTLAGTARNPEWK

-330 ALAPVHMF
+330 ALTPVHMF

-345 QVGAALAQL
+345 QVGATLAQL

-359 GSGTPQGA
+359 GSGTPHGA
-367 HGEDIAIGARIIAA
+367 HGEDIAIGARILAA
-381 VDSWLELTRNSGN
+381 VDSWLDLTRNPGN
-394 AFGRLYTREQALSFL
+394 AFGRLFTREQALSYM

-439 TDGRQVLVAE
+439 SDGRQILVADPE
-449 PDAARRDAVVHAL
+449 PTRRDAVVHAL

-469 HATSTLEGAMEGA
+469 HATSTLESAIEA
-482 VASDVWLFSAAL
+482 APTSDLWVLSSAL
-494 GAAELAEAAV
+494 GVAEVADAAM
-504 QLRSDPRLAGV
+504 QLRSDSRLAGT
-515 PLLVTGTVDESG
+515 PILVVGSVDEAG
-527 SERLLQSGVTALLGA
+527 TERLMQSGVSALVGEA
-542 SEPPELA
+542 EAVELA
-549 ARVVD
+549 VQVQDVVK
-554 TLRERIANGAP
+554 ERIAHGAP
-565 ARVIQG
+565 ARLVQG

-593 LALRS
+593 LVLRS
-598 ESSEGLLQF
+598 DGPDGLLQF

-613 WAGAGQVR
+613 WAGVDEVR

-631 ARATEFVYDPDALLM
+631 AKATEFVYDPDALLM

>member
-1 MNENRGV
+1 
-8 AILLPC
+8 
-14 WIRQNPS
+14 
-21 IAGMSPKL
+21 MSPKL
-29 GDRLVAAGLVSREAV
+29 GDRLVAAGLVTREAV

-69 EAALLR
+69 ESSLLR

-86 SAEKLARA
+86 SAEKLSRA
-94 QIPSE
+94 QIPSD

-172 NTAFAALAPGPRAS
+172 TTAFASLTSGPRAS

-197 EQAGSSKHVSPPVP
+197 ESAGSSKQAPPVP
-211 LRLRGESSQARTPPA
+211 LRLRGESSQARTPAA

-237 LVASRGAVGE
+237 LVAGRGAVDQT
-247 SDYLE
+247 DYLE

-257 VDQLERGRG
+257 VDQLERSRG

-282 ALRLGLPGREVTCVA
+282 AMRLALPAREVSGVA

-309 VHLTLAGTARNPELK
+309 LHLTLAGTARNPEWK

-330 ALAPVHMF
+330 ALTPVHMF

-345 QVGAALAQL
+345 QVGATLAQL

-359 GSGTPQGA
+359 GSGTPHGA
-367 HGEDIAIGARIIAA
+367 HGEDIAIGARILAA
-381 VDSWLELTRNSGN
+381 VDSWLDLTRNPGN
-394 AFGRLYTREQALSFL
+394 GFGRLFTREQALSYM

-439 TDGRQVLVAE
+439 SDGRQILVAE
-449 PDAARRDAVVHAL
+449 PEPTRRDAVVHAL

-469 HATSTLEGAMEGA
+469 HATSTLESAIEA
-482 VASDVWLFSAAL
+482 APTSDLWVLSSAL
-494 GAAELAEAAV
+494 GVAEVADAAM
-504 QLRSDPRLAGV
+504 QLRSDSRLAGT
-515 PLLVTGTVDESG
+515 PILVVGSVDEAG
-527 SERLLQSGVTALLGA
+527 TERLMQSGVSALVGEA
-542 SEPPELA
+542 EAVELA
-549 ARVVD
+549 VQVQDVVK
-554 TLRERIANGAP
+554 ERIAHGAP
-565 ARVIQG
+565 ARLVQG

-593 LALRS
+593 LVLRS
-598 ESSEGLLQF
+598 DGPDGLLQF

-613 WAGAGQVR
+613 WAGVDEVR

-631 ARATEFVYDPDALLM
+631 AKATEFVYDPDALLM

>member
-1 MNENRGV
+1 
-8 AILLPC
+8 
-14 WIRQNPS
+14 
-21 IAGMSPKL
+21 MSPKL

-44 QQALEQQRLTGHRL
+44 EQALEQQRLTGHRL

-69 EAALLR
+69 EAVLLR

-86 SAEKLARA
+86 SADKLSRA

-111 HHFLPLAVDDE
+111 HHFLPLAIDDE

-137 LLRDVASIADV
+137 LLRDVASVADV

-172 NTAFAALAPGPRAS
+172 GTAFASLTSGPRAT

-197 EQAGSSKHVSPPVP
+197 ESAGSSKQAPPLP
-211 LRLRGESSQARTPPA
+211 LRLRGESSQARTPAA
-226 RSSRPTTGESG
+226 RSSRPTTDESG
-237 LVASRGAVGE
+237 LVAGRGAVDQT
-247 SDYLE
+247 DYLE

-257 VDQLERGRG
+257 VDQLERPRG
-266 ELRGHSAQLAR
+266 EMRGHSSQLAR

-282 ALRLGLPGREVTCVA
+282 AMRLALPGREVSCVA

-309 VHLTLAGTARNPELK
+309 LHLTLAGTARNPEWK

-338 ESVHLPA
+338 EAVHLPA
-345 QVGAALAQL
+345 QVGATLAQL

-359 GSGTPQGA
+359 GSGTPHGA
-367 HGEDIAIGARIIAA
+367 HGEDIAIGARILAA
-381 VDSWLELTRNSGN
+381 VDSWLDLTRNPGN
-394 AFGRLYTREQALSFL
+394 AFGRLFTREQALSFM

-416 FDPRVVEM
+416 FDPHVVEM

-439 TDGRQVLVAE
+439 SDGRQILVAE
-449 PDAARRDAVVHAL
+449 PESARRDALVHAL

-469 HATSTLEGAMEGA
+469 TATSTLESALEA
-482 VASDVWLFSAAL
+482 AQTSDLWLVSAAL
-494 GAAELAEAAV
+494 GVSEVADAAV
-504 QLRSDPRLAGV
+504 QLRSDPRLAGT
-515 PLLVTGTVDESG
+515 PLLVTGPVDEAG
-527 SERLLQSGVTALLGA
+527 SDKLLQSGANALVGMTEA
-542 SEPPELA
+542 PELA
-549 ARVVD
+549 V
-554 TLRERIANGAP
+554 RIQETVKDRIGHGAP
-565 ARVIQG
+565 ARVVQG
-571 TADELPPRD
+571 TSDELPPRD
-580 VLRILGS
+580 VLRILGT

-593 LALRS
+593 LVLRS
-598 ESSEGLLQF
+598 DGNEGQLQF

-613 WAGAGQVR
+613 WAGAGPIR

-631 ARATEFVYDPDALLM
+631 AKATEFVYDPDALLM

>member
-1 MNENRGV
+1 
-8 AILLPC
+8 
-14 WIRQNPS
+14 
-21 IAGMSPKL
+21 MSPKL
-29 GDRLVAAGLVSREAV
+29 GDRLVAAGLVTREAV

-69 EAALLR
+69 ESSLLR

-86 SAEKLARA
+86 SAEKLSRA
-94 QIPSE
+94 QIPSD

-172 NTAFAALAPGPRAS
+172 TTAFASLTSGPRAS

-197 EQAGSSKHVSPPVP
+197 ESAGSSKQAPPVP
-211 LRLRGESSQARTPPA
+211 LRLRGESSQARTPAA

-237 LVASRGAVGE
+237 LVAGRGAVDQT
-247 SDYLE
+247 DYLE

-257 VDQLERGRG
+257 VDQLERSRG

-282 ALRLGLPGREVTCVA
+282 AMRLALPAREVSGVA

-309 VHLTLAGTARNPELK
+309 LHLTLAGTARNPEWK

-330 ALAPVHMF
+330 ALTPVHMF

-345 QVGAALAQL
+345 QVGATLAQL

-359 GSGTPQGA
+359 GSGTPHGA
-367 HGEDIAIGARIIAA
+367 HGEDIAIGARILAA
-381 VDSWLELTRNSGN
+381 VDSWLDLTRNPGN
-394 AFGRLYTREQALSFL
+394 GFGRLFTREQALSYM

-439 TDGRQVLVAE
+439 SDGRQILVADPE
-449 PDAARRDAVVHAL
+449 PTRRDAVVHAL

-469 HATSTLEGAMEGA
+469 HATSTLESAIEA
-482 VASDVWLFSAAL
+482 APTSDLWVLSSAL
-494 GAAELAEAAV
+494 GVAEVADAAM
-504 QLRSDPRLAGV
+504 QLRSDSRLAGT
-515 PLLVTGTVDESG
+515 PILVVGSVDEAG
-527 SERLLQSGVTALLGA
+527 TERLMQSGVSALVGEA
-542 SEPPELA
+542 EAVELA
-549 ARVVD
+549 VQVQDVV
-554 TLRERIANGAP
+554 RERIAHGAP
-565 ARVIQG
+565 ARLVQG

-593 LALRS
+593 LVLRS
-598 ESSEGLLQF
+598 DGPDGLLQF

-613 WAGAGQVR
+613 WAGVDEVR

>member
-1 MNENRGV
+1 
-8 AILLPC
+8 
-14 WIRQNPS
+14 
-21 IAGMSPKL
+21 MSPKL
-29 GDRLVAAGLVSREAV
+29 GDRLVAAGLVTREAV

-69 EAALLR
+69 ESALLR
-75 FLASELKTRYV
+75 FLASELKTRFV
-86 SAEKLARA
+86 SAEKLSRA

-172 NTAFAALAPGPRAS
+172 NTAFASLTSGPRAS

-197 EQAGSSKHVSPPVP
+197 ESAGSSKHHPPAVP
-211 LRLRGESSQARTPPA
+211 LRLRGDGSQARTPAA
-226 RSSRPTTGESG
+226 RTSRPTTGESG
-237 LVASRGAVGE
+237 LVAGRGAVDQ

-257 VDQLERGRG
+257 VDQLERTHG

-282 ALRLGLPGREVTCVA
+282 AMRLALPSREVTCVA

-309 VHLTLAGTARNPELK
+309 MHLTLAGTARNPEWK

-345 QVGAALAQL
+345 QVGATLAQL

-359 GSGTPQGA
+359 GSGTPHGA
-367 HGEDIAIGARIIAA
+367 HGEDIAIGARILAA
-381 VDSWLELTRNSGN
+381 VDSWLDLTRNPGN
-394 AFGRLYTREQALSFL
+394 AFGRLFTREQALSYL

-416 FDPRVVEM
+416 FDPAVVEM

-439 TDGRQVLVAE
+439 SDGRQILVAE
-449 PDAARRDAVVHAL
+449 PEAARRDAVVHAL
-462 GRKGLVV
+462 GRKGVV
-469 HATSTLEGAMEGA
+469 VQATSTLESAME
-482 VASDVWLFSAAL
+482 VAPGTDLWLLSSAL
-494 GAAELAEAAV
+494 GVAEVADAAV
-504 QLRSDPRLAGV
+504 QLRSDPRLAGT
-515 PLLVTGTVDESG
+515 PLLISGAVDDAG
-527 SERLLQSGVTALLGA
+527 SERLLQSGASGLLGDGE
-542 SEPPELA
+542 SPELA
-549 ARVVD
+549 ARALE
-554 TLRERIANGAP
+554 TLRD
-565 ARVIQG
+565 RVG
-571 TADELPPRD
+571 T
-580 VLRILGS
+580 
-587 GRKSGR
+587 
-593 LALRS
+593 
-598 ESSEGLLQF
+598 
-607 ERGRVV
+607 
-613 WAGAGQVR
+613 
-621 GEEAL
+621 
-626 TQILR
+626 
-631 ARATEFVYDPDALLM
+631 
-646 ELPHLD
+646 
-652 TDLELVVRALEPA
+652 

>member
-1 MNENRGV
+1 
-8 AILLPC
+8 
-14 WIRQNPS
+14 
-21 IAGMSPKL
+21 MSPKL
-29 GDRLVAAGLVSREAV
+29 GDRLVAAGLVTREAV

-69 EAALLR
+69 ESSLLR

-86 SAEKLARA
+86 SAEKLSRA
-94 QIPSE
+94 QIPSD

-172 NTAFAALAPGPRAS
+172 TTAFASLTSGPRAS

-197 EQAGSSKHVSPPVP
+197 ESAGSSKQAPPVP
-211 LRLRGESSQARTPPA
+211 LRLRGESSQARTPAA

-237 LVASRGAVGE
+237 LVAGRGAVDQT
-247 SDYLE
+247 DYLE

-257 VDQLERGRG
+257 VDQLERSRG

-282 ALRLGLPGREVTCVA
+282 AMRLALPAREVSGVA

-309 VHLTLAGTARNPELK
+309 LHLTLAGTARNPEWK

-330 ALAPVHMF
+330 ALTPVHMF

-345 QVGAALAQL
+345 QVGATLAQL

-359 GSGTPQGA
+359 GSGTPHGA
-367 HGEDIAIGARIIAA
+367 HGEDIAIGARILAA
-381 VDSWLELTRNSGN
+381 VDSWLDLTRNPGN
-394 AFGRLYTREQALSFL
+394 GFGRLFTREQALSYM

-439 TDGRQVLVAE
+439 SDGRQILVADPE
-449 PDAARRDAVVHAL
+449 PTRRDAVVHAL

-469 HATSTLEGAMEGA
+469 HATSTLESAIEA
-482 VASDVWLFSAAL
+482 APTSDLWVLSSAL
-494 GAAELAEAAV
+494 GVAEVADAAM
-504 QLRSDPRLAGV
+504 QLRSDSRLAGT
-515 PLLVTGTVDESG
+515 PILVVGSVDEAG
-527 SERLLQSGVTALLGA
+527 TERLMQSGVSALVGEA
-542 SEPPELA
+542 EAVELA
-549 ARVVD
+549 VQVQDVVK
-554 TLRERIANGAP
+554 ERIAHGAP
-565 ARVIQG
+565 ARLVQG

-593 LALRS
+593 LVLRS
-598 ESSEGLLQF
+598 DGPDGLLQF

-613 WAGAGQVR
+613 WAGVDEVR

>member
-1 MNENRGV
+1 
-8 AILLPC
+8 
-14 WIRQNPS
+14 
-21 IAGMSPKL
+21 MSPKL
-29 GDRLVAAGLVSREAV
+29 GDRLVAAGLVTREAV

-69 EAALLR
+69 ESSLLR

-86 SAEKLARA
+86 SAEKLSRA
-94 QIPSE
+94 QIPSD

-172 NTAFAALAPGPRAS
+172 TTAFASLTSGPRAS

-197 EQAGSSKHVSPPVP
+197 ESAGSSKQAPPVP
-211 LRLRGESSQARTPPA
+211 LRLRGESSQARTPAA

-237 LVASRGAVGE
+237 LVAGRGAVDQT
-247 SDYLE
+247 DYLE

-257 VDQLERGRG
+257 VDQLERSRG

-282 ALRLGLPGREVTCVA
+282 AMRLALPAREVSGVA

-309 VHLTLAGTARNPELK
+309 LHLTLAGTARNPEWK

-330 ALAPVHMF
+330 ALTPVHMF

-345 QVGAALAQL
+345 QVGATLAQL

-359 GSGTPQGA
+359 GSGTPHGA
-367 HGEDIAIGARIIAA
+367 HGEDIAIGARILAA
-381 VDSWLELTRNSGN
+381 VDSWLDLTRNPGN
-394 AFGRLYTREQALSFL
+394 AFGRLFTREQALSYM

-439 TDGRQVLVAE
+439 SDGRQILVAE
-449 PDAARRDAVVHAL
+449 PEPTRRDAVVHAL

-469 HATSTLEGAMEGA
+469 HATSTLESAIEA
-482 VASDVWLFSAAL
+482 APTSDLWVLSSAL
-494 GAAELAEAAV
+494 GVAEVADAAM
-504 QLRSDPRLAGV
+504 QLRSDSRLAGT
-515 PLLVTGTVDESG
+515 PILVVGSVDEAG
-527 SERLLQSGVTALLGA
+527 TERLMQSGVSALVGEA
-542 SEPPELA
+542 EAVELA
-549 ARVVD
+549 VQVQDVVK
-554 TLRERIANGAP
+554 ERIAHGAP
-565 ARVIQG
+565 ARLVQG

-593 LALRS
+593 LVLRS
-598 ESSEGLLQF
+598 DGPDGLLQF

-613 WAGAGQVR
+613 WAGVDEVR